1 MTILYNMDNLVYE
14 ESINTE
20 VNNSEFVSK
29 KWIYANDNNS
39 QNYSS
44 QVILDTTALS
54 NSGAY
59 IMWAEA
65 FIIMP
70 LIVCLSA
77 YNTTD
82 STIVDLSSVNSTA
95 KYVDQSW
102 TFKSGFMNIVHSA
115 TIEYNNSNVCQQ
127 TPLVNVF
134 KNFEILTSWSQDNLK
149 NDSPSTGYYPDSSDT
164 FGVAKDATNQVPYSG
179 LNGSNTPQLFNNCV
193 GVYQNAT
200 NASLALHPTGN
211 GLNATLN
218 AGVLTYTDTTQTITT
233 IQANSITLSGASTLA
248 SRYINE
254 GVSIRNAQMAED
266 VLSNS
271 SYSVVLGQDSIYDN
285 STLQTNWINQRT
297 NPTTTSVAEW
307 FVYAKLYLKNFAD
320 IFQKT
325 PLLKGST
332 LRFYINTNQCISEFN
347 VNTGTVDGSTT
358 GANAPFITAG
368 STVITNNGGSTN
380 PLMITNLMPLAIRTA
395 TGANSKVVA
404 VKLSLSIYQNR
415 WSQQGSF
422 PNGTAIAW
430 SSSPLQSCRLYAP
443 AYKFTSLAEQKYL
456 SLAPTKTIEYN
467 DVFQYQFQNISG
479 NSDFNILVS
488 NGLQG
493 IQSVLVIPF
502 LQNDSANGVIQKTS
516 YSTLLSP
523 YTTSGSTP
531 DPVPLTNF
539 NILVSG
545 VNLFLDNE
553 QYDFQQFQQELK
565 SSNQLNG
572 NLTDGLT
579 SGLINEKDF
588 NGLYRYYYG
597 NCKRILPAEED
608 VSRSVQIRGKVNLPS
623 SASAQNIMLM
633 VFVQFKRKITIDIQT
648 GARID

>member
-1 MTILYNMDNLVYE
+1 MDNLVYE

-20 VNNSEFVSK
+20 VNSSEFVSK

-44 QVILDTTALS
+44 QVIIDTTALS

-59 IMWAEA
+59 LMWSEA

-70 LIVCLSA
+70 LVVCLSA
-77 YNTTD
+77 YNKSD
-82 STIVDLSSVNSTA
+82 NNVVDLSSA
-95 KYVDQSW
+95 PYIDQSW
-102 TFKSGFMNIVHSA
+102 AFKSGFMNIVHSA

-149 NDSPSTGYYPDSSDT
+149 NDSPSTGYYPDSADT
-164 FGVAKDATNQVPYSG
+164 FGVAKTANGQVLYSG
-179 LNGSNTPQLFNNCV
+179 LAGDNAPQLFNNCV
-193 GVYQNAT
+193 GVYQT
-200 NASLALHPTGN
+200 ASNSALPLT
-211 GLNATLN
+211 AST
-218 AGVLTYTDTTQTITT
+218 AGVGCNALAVGDTSITFTAGQTITT
-233 IQANSITLSGASTLA
+233 IGAGQLTLSGVSSLA
-248 SRYINE
+248 SKYINE
-254 GVSIRNAQMAED
+254 GVSVRNAQMAED
-266 VLSNS
+266 VIGAGSQ
-271 SYSVVLGQDSIYDN
+271 SVVLGQDSIYDN

-297 NPTTTSVAEW
+297 TPTTATAVEW

-332 LRFYINTNQCISEFN
+332 LRFYINTNQCISEFD
-347 VNTGTVDGSTT
+347 VETGTSDGTPAS
-358 GANAPFITAG
+358 APYIVKNT
-368 STVITNNGGSTN
+368 TVITNNGGSTN
-380 PLMITNLMPLAIRTA
+380 PLMITNIMPLAIRKAVNIPA
-395 TGANSKVVA
+395 TSKTVA

-415 WSQQGSF
+415 WSQQNSYQNGS
-422 PNGTAIAW
+422 ALSWA
-430 SSSPLQSCRLYAP
+430 SSPLQSCRLYAP

-456 SLAPTKTIEYN
+456 SLTPTKTIEYN

-502 LQNDSANGVIQKTS
+502 IQNDSANGVIQKTS

-553 QYDFQQFQQELK
+553 QYDFQQFLEELK

-572 NLTDGLT
+572 NLTNGLA

-597 NCKRILPAEED
+597 NCKRVLPAEED

-623 SASAQNIMLM
+623 TASAQQIMLM